1 MLKSFPEQA
10 LSFAVGGVIS
20 PSALGQAARADQL
33 VSTARRRAAAVLEEV
48 PAQVSLATAH
58 ARRDGFHQGYAE
70 AVTHAV
76 PLLEAALADVQTLRE
91 AVLGQLRA
99 VVGASLA
106 AESVEADLV
115 IRRCEQALANGETD
129 IRLHVPPQ
137 MDALRKALQQR
148 LAQHTPELP
157 LVVLEGQGALP
168 VLSVG
173 ALVYELD
180 PVHALSRAVEAS
192 VDVDALEA
200 GARERASRYLAE
212 INARLKPLPF
222 PDSVNGVTR

>member
-10 LSFAVGGVIS
+10 LNFAVGGVIS

-33 VSTARRRAAAVLEEV
+33 VSMARRRAADVLDAV
-48 PAQVSLATAH
+48 PAQVAVATEQ
-58 ARRDGFHQGYAE
+58 ARRDGYHDGYAE
-70 AVTHAV
+70 AVAEAV

-99 VVGASLA
+99 VIAASLA
-106 AESVEADLV
+106 AESVEAELV
-115 IRRCEQALANGETD
+115 IRRCEQAFADGETD

-137 MDALRKALQQR
+137 LEALRDAVRQR
-148 LAQHTPELP
+148 LAQHTPMLP
-157 LVVLEGQGALP
+157 LQVLGGQGTLP

-192 VDVDALEA
+192 VDANVLEA
-200 GARERASRYLAE
+200 GARERASAYLAA

-222 PDSVNGVTR
+222 PDSFTGAH